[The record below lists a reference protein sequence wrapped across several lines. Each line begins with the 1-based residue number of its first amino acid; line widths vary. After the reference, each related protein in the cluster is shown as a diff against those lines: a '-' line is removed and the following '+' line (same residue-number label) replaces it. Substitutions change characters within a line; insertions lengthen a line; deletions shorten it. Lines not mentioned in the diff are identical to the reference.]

1 MKIEIYVSMEG
12 FYERTVVDDIL
23 RQIESCQT
31 VLISNLRYINTSRN

>member
-12 FYERTVVDDIL
+12 FYEKTVVDDIL

-31 VLISNLRYINTSRN
+31 YAVSFQFTVY